1 MTTVRKISIID
12 YMNLTR
18 RDTDTLADVS
28 IGDLIKIR
36 IKEKEL
42 IGIVL
47 TYDDNSMELQTPD
60 GQVRWMSRY
69 VIYEK
74 IQ

>member
-1 MTTVRKISIID
+1 
-12 YMNLTR
+12 MNLTR
-18 RDTDTLADVS
+18 RDTDKLADVS
-28 IGDLIKIR
+28 IGDLIKIH

>member
-1 MTTVRKISIID
+1 
-12 YMNLTR
+12 MNLTR

>member
-1 MTTVRKISIID
+1 MTNVRKISIID

-18 RDTDTLADVS
+18 RDTDKLADVS
-28 IGDLIKIR
+28 IGDLIKIH

>member
-1 MTTVRKISIID
+1 
-12 YMNLTR
+12 MNLTR
-18 RDTDTLADVS
+18 RDTDKLADVS
-28 IGDLIKIR
+28 IGDLIRIQ
-36 IKEKEL
+36 IKENEL

-47 TYDDNSMELQTPD
+47 TIDENSMELQTAD

-74 IQ
+74 LQ

>member
-1 MTTVRKISIID
+1 
-12 YMNLTR
+12 MNLTR

-28 IGDLIKIR
+28 IGDLIKIHM
-36 IKEKEL
+36 KEKDL

-60 GQVRWMSRY
+60 GHVRWMSRY